1 MGYMT
6 LRNHSPMT
14 ATRYVPVSEE
24 IWSDLSALKGP
35 GQTYDDLLASMIE
48 QEKKRRFVEEM
59 DRIEGEGEFVELGF
73 GGRGCG

>member
-1 MGYMT
+1 M
-6 LRNHSPMT
+6 
-14 ATRYVPVSEE
+14 AVTRYVPVSEE
-24 IWSDLSALKGP
+24 VWSDLSALKGP

-59 DRIEGEGEFVELGF
+59 DRIEGEGEFVEMGF